1 MALDLE
7 QAKSYLLS
15 NWANQKDDIKAATA
29 LIVPESDGS
38 PFFAI
43 SKQSGAIGYGKS
55 PSDSQVIKDERLIE
69 IVALVQ

>member
-38 PFFAI
+38 PFFVI
-43 SKQSGAIGYGKS
+43 SKQSGNISYGKHI
-55 PSDSQVIKDERLIE
+55 SDYRTIKDERLIE